1 MKNYVP
7 FLFCLKFTVIFACI
21 LYKNAMKTSTSTT
34 GTAFAILSML
44 AVCHMLNDM
53 LQSIISA
60 VYPLL
65 KDSLLLNFTQ
75 IGLITLVF
83 QMSSSIFQPVIGL
96 ITDKKPQPYSLP
108 IGMTFTMVGILSL
121 SLAGSFGHV
130 LISVFLTGLG
140 SSVFHP
146 EASRLAYMASGG
158 KHGLAQSLFQ
168 VGGNFGSS
176 IGPLLALWIITP
188 YGQQNIV
195 WMSLIAL
202 VCIGIMLIISKWY
215 KANLYR
221 LKPAVK
227 NDSAAIERKPAHSP
241 KKIAFV
247 ISILLILI
255 FSKYVYMASLTSY
268 YMFYLID
275 KFHISVHDAQLFL
288 FAFLFA
294 VALGTIIGG
303 PVGDRIGRK
312 YVIWASIL
320 GTAPFAL
327 IMPHVGLVW
336 TCVFS
341 IFIGLIL
348 SSAFSAILVYAQE
361 LVPGKVGLIGG
372 LFFGLA
378 FGIAGIASAVLGKVA
393 DSTSIQYVYNICSF
407 LPLLGLV
414 AAFLPNTKKKVE

>member
-1 MKNYVP
+1 MAVKQTALFYISIFKSTFADFYSILMK
-7 FLFCLKFTVIFACI
+7 
-21 LYKNAMKTSTSTT
+21 KTTQT

-44 AVCHMLNDM
+44 AACHMLNDM

-83 QMSSSIFQPVIGL
+83 QLSSSIFQPVVGL
-96 ITDKKPQPYSLP
+96 ITDKRPQPYSLP
-108 IGMTFTMVGILSL
+108 IGMAFSMIGILSL
-121 SLAGSFGHV
+121 SFAGSFIHV
-130 LISVFLTGLG
+130 LIAVFLTGLG
-140 SSVFHP
+140 SSIFHP

-158 KHGLAQSLFQ
+158 KTGLAQSIFQ

-176 IGPLLALWIITP
+176 VGPLLALWIITP
-188 YGQQNIV
+188 YGQQNIK
-195 WMSLIAL
+195 WLSLIAL
-202 VCIGIMLIISKWY
+202 VCIGIMLVISKWY
-215 KANLYR
+215 KSNLYR
-221 LKPAVK
+221 LKPAKK
-227 NDSAAIERKPAHSP
+227 NDSSVEKQSVYSSGKVAFAIT
-241 KKIAFV
+241 
-247 ISILLILI
+247 ILLILI
-255 FSKYVYMASLTSY
+255 FSKYVYMASLNSY

-275 KFHISVHDAQLFL
+275 KFGVSVKDAQLFL

-303 PVGDRIGRK
+303 PIGDRIGRK

-336 TCVFS
+336 TCVLS
-341 IFIGLIL
+341 IFIGFIL

-378 FGIAGIASAVLGKVA
+378 FGIAGIASAILGKIA
-393 DSTSIQYVYNICSF
+393 DETSIQHVYDICAY
-407 LPLLGLV
+407 LPLIGLV
-414 AAFLPNTKKKVE
+414 AAFLPNTKKEKA